1 MAGENEDTILERNIE
16 TLLTRAHEPPKL
28 GDEARAR
35 VLATLQ
41 AARRSEGPEP
51 EPAPAPTPLTKPRRN
66 SLMPGLLA
74 LAALLGLIW
83 MGAIF
88 GGSGKGLGSGETYA
102 NEGAAPMQITL
113 ADGSQA
119 ILRAGSRIEEV
130 ARREIRLVD
139 GELLL
144 EVARD
149 AEPFIVH
156 TEHGRAIALGTRFS
170 VRTEAA
176 RILTSVV
183 RGRVRLEAGSSDVL
197 LRAGEQGFF
206 GEDEVPQKT
215 LGERLSHT
223 LAWARTALAEL
234 DGPARTPVRRGN
246 LIARDPRWQGEWPLP
261 IRNLVVD
268 VHVEDGIA
276 RTTIDQTFFN
286 HVNRQL
292 EGVYSFPLPSD
303 AAVSRLAMY
312 VDGKLMEGGVI
323 ERQRGRNVYENIV
336 YQRRDPALLEW
347 MKGNEFR
354 VRVFPLP
361 PRTEKR
367 VILSYTQPLHSA
379 YGAYHLTVPIPEID
393 LPVGKVEYRINV
405 DDDDLVIES
414 DSHPLEHS
422 TRSATFTAQKAH
434 IGDDLLLTL
443 REETPRSSRKITYRD
458 DSGAYLMARAHPT
471 FTAPVEHRAR
481 SWAVLYDTSASRS
494 PQELEAQATLARRF
508 VREMDEDDRVA
519 LIAFDTEARTME
531 GGLARV
537 GDLQASRL
545 DTFLREQ
552 SRMAAG
558 VTNLSLG
565 LDAALGLLA
574 GEDAEKH
581 ILYLGDGTITE
592 GSSELEAIRQR
603 VAGKATVVGVSVGDG
618 ADARTLAALAS
629 ASGGLSLEIN
639 PGEDL
644 AWRAFEVMAMLNSPR
659 IIDVE
664 ATLLD
669 SEGNALEG
677 IDPLPSS
684 HMIPHGECI
693 SVLARGEKTADVH
706 SVRLSGDL
714 AGEEWSQTIELASA
728 GNEAA
733 YLPRLWAQA
742 RIDSWLLEDAQAH
755 REEITKLGL
764 SQFLLTPFTSL
775 LVLETE
781 KMYEQFEV
789 TRPDAKGWAHYDA
802 PAKIDVVSEPIGT
815 DPFGGEPTGDQ
826 LILRDPI
833 QILQWPQQQLNAV
846 FSGPFALDGT
856 IGLGNLGLIGTGRG
870 GGGVGEGTIGLTGG
884 GYGKGSGGGLS
895 SWMANSLDE
904 RRAAAPVGSAAEVT
918 EDSIVRTG
926 EEMSRTLDFKR
937 AEVSGANTKFADARA
952 TKATSA
958 HRRFRNRQQ
967 AGRWW
972 GGEGRIST
980 RGWGGLGHYYGTSG
994 VPYPVALHYASDY
1007 RLDDLTNFVPAM
1019 LADEY
1024 DMARESILAA
1034 SADREPGSVSTE
1046 ARELIDA
1053 ARAAAPTGRYRLGS
1067 ASELSLDS
1075 KGRFWI
1081 ERTTPEGLVERVV
1094 YDGERAYGLYD
1105 ELGLAV
1111 SRRIGPTSPMLL
1123 GLFAPWMM
1131 APADDLARWY
1141 TVEKTGPRTLR
1152 LSTPAGDSSDAHGE
1166 SFEIELDDND
1176 RIVAL
1181 RHGEDTTELSYSAGG
1196 VAITADGVETTYERL
1211 GSESTFAPV
1220 DEARWTVVSMPVFR
1234 PAYWTAKLEGLDPG
1248 RAAWRHA
1255 QRQRMASASAL
1266 GDSAQIARAF
1276 RELLAQV
1283 EELTPGELVLA
1294 SGAAS
1299 ALTRAELST
1308 LRDKARD
1315 TDAVVDYIAAAHAQ
1329 RGSWS
1334 ARPYRKTAKKHTDG
1348 LVGTMA
1354 AYRATLSNIDYG
1366 YASGERRRIEQFVDT
1381 HGDSAL
1387 AYVLVQRASQYFAW
1401 NRTSDAV
1408 AMWKKLATHPQW
1420 KTIALHSAGTAL
1432 SSRGK
1437 YADAADLFEEAIE
1450 SALAA
1455 DQAPIFD
1462 WQVRQALQVGRGN
1475 ASFQLVWSRWR
1486 GEALASEN
1494 LAVRAAFVSAAQQ
1507 LGEVDDIHRIVTTTK
1522 PEQLEDV
1529 VLAIG
1534 LVDQLLLG
1542 NMPDDAWI
1550 LIRRLLEPEGAGTT
1564 DAAVLDRAAT
1574 VSEMQG
1580 RTADAAGYLE
1590 RAMKAD
1596 EGQAV
1601 PLVGLRADYARLIGL
1616 HTRLAQ
1622 SQLTGDD
1629 ASEHRDHAL
1638 RIAAQWRREDP
1649 DNPEIDRLCAAL
1661 YIDEPDQAWRHL
1673 SSVVERHPAEGSA
1686 YEIVAKALE
1695 REGQLRRADLM
1706 WQRAMEVEPTN
1717 PTWHLRRAENLA
1729 ALGHENAAVELLD
1742 EVAEGDWQDRFNGIE
1757 WQAKQLR
1764 SQLD

>member
-1 MAGENEDTILERNIE
+1 MAGENDDTILERNIE
-16 TLLTRAHEPPKL
+16 TLLTRAHEPPQM
-28 GDEARAR
+28 GEDARAR
-35 VLATLQ
+35 ILATLQ
-41 AARRSEGPEP
+41 AARRPEQP
-51 EPAPAPTPLTKPRRN
+51 APAPAPTTTPTPTPIVGARRT
-66 SLMPGLLA
+66 SLLPGLLA

-83 MGAIF
+83 LGAVF

-102 NEGAAPMQITL
+102 NESAAPMQVTL

-144 EVARD
+144 EVAKD

-197 LRAGEQGFF
+197 LRAGEQGFLT
-206 GEDEVPQKT
+206 EDQAPQKT
-215 LGERLSHT
+215 VGERLSHT

-234 DGPARTPVRRGN
+234 DGPAKTPVRRGN

-261 IRNLVVD
+261 IRDLVVD

-422 TRSATFTAQKAH
+422 TRSASFRGEKVH

-443 REETPRSSRKITYRD
+443 REETPRSSRKISYRD
-458 DSGAYLMARAHPT
+458 DSGEYLMVRAHPT
-471 FTAPVEHRAR
+471 FTAPLEHQAR
-481 SWAVLYDTSASRS
+481 SWVVLYDTSASRS
-494 PQELEAQATLARRF
+494 PQELEAQARLARRF
-508 VREMDEDDRVA
+508 VREMDEDDRMA

-531 GGLARV
+531 GGLGRV
-537 GDLQASRL
+537 GDLDASRL
-545 DTFLREQ
+545 DAFLREQ

-574 GEDAEKH
+574 GEDAARH

-603 VAGKATVVGVSVGDG
+603 VDGKATVVGVSVGDG
-618 ADARTLAALAS
+618 TDARTLAALAS
-629 ASGGLSLEIN
+629 ASGGLSVEIN

-659 IIDVE
+659 VIDVE

-669 SEGNALEG
+669 AQGTELDGL
-677 IDPLPSS
+677 DPLAST

-706 SVRLSGDL
+706 AVRLSGDL
-714 AGEEWSQTIELASA
+714 AGESWSQTIELASA
-728 GNEAA
+728 GDDAA

-742 RIDSWLLEDAQAH
+742 QIDAWLLEDGEAH

-789 TRPDAKGWAHYDA
+789 TRPDAKGWAHYAA

-833 QILQWPQQQLNAV
+833 QILQWPQQQLNTLFV
-846 FSGPFALDGT
+846 GSFGLDNT

-895 SWMANSLDE
+895 SWMANSLEDRE
-904 RRAAAPVGSAAEVT
+904 AVPEAAAEVT
-918 EDSIVRTG
+918 EDAIVRTG
-926 EEMSRTLDFKR
+926 EDMSRTLDFKR
-937 AEVSGANTKFADARA
+937 TEVTGAAVKLADTRA
-952 TKATSA
+952 TRATSA
-958 HRRFRNRQQ
+958 HRRFRNQQQ

-972 GGEGRIST
+972 GDEGRSAW
-980 RGWGGLGHYYGTSG
+980 GWGGLGHHYASNG
-994 VPYPVALHYASDY
+994 VPYPVALNYATDH

-1034 SADREPGSVSTE
+1034 SADREPGSVSAE

-1053 ARAAAPTGRYRLGS
+1053 ARAATPTGRYRLGPQ
-1067 ASELSLDS
+1067 SELSLDS
-1075 KGRFWI
+1075 DGRFWI
-1081 ERTTPEGLVERVV
+1081 ERTTAEGLSERVV
-1094 YDGERAYGLYD
+1094 YDGERAYGLYE

-1111 SRRIGPTSPMLL
+1111 SRQIGPTSPMLL
-1123 GLFAPWMM
+1123 GLFTPWVM

-1141 TVEKTGPRTLR
+1141 RVEKVGPRTLR
-1152 LSTPAGDSSDAHGE
+1152 LSAPGKDSA
-1166 SFEIELDDND
+1166 SFEIELDADD

-1181 RHGEDTTELSYSAGG
+1181 RDGESTTRLSYASTEITITVDGEETSFERIGEAG
-1196 VAITADGVETTYERL
+1196 
-1211 GSESTFAPV
+1211 SFAPV
-1220 DEARWTVVSMPVFR
+1220 DEARWTVVALPVYR
-1234 PAYWTAKLEGLDPG
+1234 PAYWTTKLEGLAADS
-1248 RAAWRHA
+1248 AAWRDA

-1266 GDSAQIARAF
+1266 GDHNRIAQAF

-1283 EELTPGELVLA
+1283 EQLTPGELALA
-1294 SGAAS
+1294 SGGAS
-1299 ALTRAELST
+1299 GLTKAELASM
-1308 LRDKARD
+1308 RDKARD
-1315 TDAVVDYIAAAHAQ
+1315 ADALVDYIVAAHGQ
-1329 RGSWS
+1329 RGNWY
-1334 ARPYRKTAKKHTDG
+1334 ARPFRKTAKKHTSG

-1354 AYRATLSNIDYG
+1354 AYRAILSNVDYG
-1366 YASGERRRIEQFVDT
+1366 YATGERKRIEQFVDG
-1381 HGDSAL
+1381 HGDSTL

-1401 NRTSDAV
+1401 NRSDDAV
-1408 AMWKKLATHPQW
+1408 AMWKKLADHRRW
-1420 KTIALHSAGTAL
+1420 KTVALHSAATVL

-1437 YADAADLFEEAIE
+1437 YAPAADLFEEAIE

-1462 WQVRQALQVGRGN
+1462 WQVRQALQAGRGN

-1486 GEALASEN
+1486 SQALASED
-1494 LAVRAAFVSAAQQ
+1494 LSLRLAFVSSAQQ

-1522 PEQLEDV
+1522 PEQLDDV

-1534 LVDQLLLG
+1534 LVDQLLVG
-1542 NMPDDAWI
+1542 NLPDDAWI
-1550 LIRRLLEPEGAGTT
+1550 LIRRLLEGPGAS

-1601 PLVGLRADYARLIGL
+1601 PLAGLRADYARLIGL
-1616 HTRLAQ
+1616 HTRLSQ
-1622 SQLTGDD
+1622 SQLSGDG
-1629 ASEHRDHAL
+1629 ANTHRDHAL
-1638 RIAAQWRREDP
+1638 RVAAEWRREDP

-1661 YIDEPDQAWRHL
+1661 YIDDPDQAWRHL

-1686 YEIVAKALE
+1686 YETVAKALE

-1729 ALGHENAAVELLD
+1729 ALGHENTAVELLD
-1742 EVAEGDWQDRFNGIE
+1742 EIAEGDWQDRFNGIE

-1764 SQLD
+1764 TQLD